1 MNEKVIIDA
10 TLIHSIYKPRDE
22 SSNKYNFGHAL
33 LFAGSKDM
41 MGAAILCAKAVLR
54 SGAGLVTVYTE
65 ERTESI
71 IQIAVP
77 EAITST
83 EKDPDKITYKK
94 NAIGIG
100 PGLEASPA
108 NSLLLKYLI
117 EKWENPLVI
126 DATALSLLKEYP
138 ESLIK
143 RKNYPAILTPH
154 TGEFEKLFGKTGSDA
169 ERIKLALAKAIEFNC
184 FIILK
189 GPSTLVACPDGKNFF
204 NSTGNAGM
212 ATAGSGDV
220 LTGILTGLLSQGY
233 SPLNTCLL
241 GTYLHGLAG
250 DIAAKKLSEEAMLS
264 GDIIENLG
272 AAFDL
277 IHSSK

>member
-1 MNEKVIIDA
+1 MNERTIIDA
-10 TLIHSIYKPRDE
+10 TLMHTIYKPRNE

-83 EKDPDKITYKK
+83 EKDLHTITYKK

-100 PGLEASPA
+100 PGLEASTT
-108 NSLLLKYLI
+108 NSTLLKELI
-117 EKWENPLVI
+117 EKWDHPLII
-126 DATALSLLKEYP
+126 DATALSLLKEYTP
-138 ESLIK
+138 LLKE
-143 RKNYPAILTPH
+143 RKQYPAILTPH
-154 TGEFEKLFGKTGSDA
+154 SGEFEKLFGKTDNDS
-169 ERIKLALAKAIEFNC
+169 ERIKLALAKAIELNC

-189 GPSTLVACPDGKNFF
+189 GPSSLVACPDGSSFL

-220 LTGILTGLLSQGY
+220 LTGILTGLSAQGY

-250 DIAAKKLSEEAMLS
+250 DIAATKLSEEAMLS
-264 GDIIENLG
+264 GDIIDCLG
-272 AAFDL
+272 DAFKQ
-277 IHSSK
+277 IEH

>member
-1 MNEKVIIDA
+1 MNEKILIDA
-10 TLIHSIYKPRDE
+10 ALIHTIYKPRDE

-83 EKDPDKITYKK
+83 EKDFHTITYKK

-100 PGLEASPA
+100 PGLEASTA
-108 NSLLLKYLI
+108 NSLLLKELI
-117 EKWENPLVI
+117 EKWDNPLVI
-126 DATALSLLKEYP
+126 DATALSLLKEYT
-138 ESLIK
+138 SLLK
-143 RKNYPAILTPH
+143 ERKQYPAILTPH
-154 TGEFEKLFGKTGSDA
+154 TGEFEKLFGKTNDDTD
-169 ERIKLALAKAIEFNC
+169 RIRLAITKAVQLNC

-189 GPSTLVACPDGKNFF
+189 GPSTLVACPDGSNFF

-220 LTGILTGLLSQGY
+220 LTGILTGLSAQGY

-250 DIAAKKLSEEAMLS
+250 DIAATKLSEEAMLS

-272 AAFDL
+272 AAFEL
-277 IHSSK
+277 IHTNQ

>member
-1 MNEKVIIDA
+1 MNEHVTIDA
-10 TLIHSIYKPRDE
+10 ALIHTIYKPRDE

-83 EKDPDKITYKK
+83 EKDFDAITHKK

-100 PGLEASPA
+100 PGLEASTA
-108 NSLLLKYLI
+108 NSTLLKELI
-117 EKWENPLVI
+117 EKWDHPLVI
-126 DATALSLLKEYP
+126 DATALSLLKEYTQLLK
-138 ESLIK
+138 E
-143 RKNYPAILTPH
+143 RKQYPAILTPH
-154 TGEFEKLFGKTGSDA
+154 TGEFEKLFGKTNNDA
-169 ERIKLALAKAIEFNC
+169 DRIKLALAKAIELNC

-189 GPSTLVACPDGKNFF
+189 GPSTLIACPDGSNFF

-220 LTGILTGLLSQGY
+220 LTGILTGLSAQGY

-272 AAFDL
+272 AAFEL